1 MNQKHKARD
10 VMASAGVPVAQAQVL
25 RRGFEENP
33 TIELPFII
41 KPCTEANSIGIT
53 LVEK

>member
-25 RRGFEENP
+25 RRGIDETP
-33 TIELPFII
+33 TVELPFII
-41 KPCTEANSIGIT
+41 KPCAEANSIGIT